1 MKELQVREWL
11 VGETNLFRLSGPE
24 AVIGEVMRDGTG
36 VLEGLGDKAVI
47 SQANKFEPYPEG
59 SGELSKDSNER
70 NIILFAFLK
79 DHSGCIVGKRLECWL
94 DQRQSWA
101 VATGWAGMILLMAGN
116 LERIIIGNVY

>member
-47 SQANKFEPYPEG
+47 SQLTSLSRTLKAVESCQRTQMSVTLSYLHFER
-59 SGELSKDSNER
+59 SFWL
-70 NIILFAFLK
+70 
-79 DHSGCIVGKRLECWL
+79 HCW
-94 DQRQSWA
+94 
-101 VATGWAGMILLMAGN
+101 
-116 LERIIIGNVY
+116 